1 MKKFSTRLTS
11 LILLF
16 ALVLSM
22 AAPASAASAASF
34 HTTREMPGYKGRIY
48 LTNHEDVV
56 VRAEPHN
63 KGRILDRLPLGYP
76 VEALG
81 LYQTRKGTMWLKIN
95 NEGYESAEA
104 WIFMGNLSE
113 HRHHFVDLEAYG
125 YGQFE
130 FCDGCGHLRPTSI
143 HSYEVNLDNAQ
154 IALAALSL
162 LPVVGNGFDVI
173 DGLISLC
180 RGRYGDAMLSFAS
193 SIPVLGSAGNAFR
206 AGRTYDVVTGSTRLT
221 VALDRID
228 GYTGMVRVRPDANY
242 YQLKKHMDAMFEA
255 TGDMRFYKLVGENI
269 PKRTVAAHHIVAIGD
284 KAATEAVNILM
295 YLGIDLNG
303 ASNGVYL
310 CMRSNVC
317 DGAIHVTKHSPE
329 YYATVN
335 ARISQAFNSSSNYAK
350 QRTAVLKELDSI
362 ARDLMSGKLA
372 L

>member
-1 MKKFSTRLTS
+1 MV
-11 LILLF
+11 LLL
-16 ALVLSM
+16 AIVLSM
-22 AAPASAASAASF
+22 AAPASAASVPLF
-34 HTTREMPGYKGRIY
+34 HPVQEIFGYNGRIY
-48 LTNHEDVV
+48 LTKYNDVP

-63 KGRILDRLPLGYP
+63 KGKVLERLPNGYP

-95 NEGYESAEA
+95 NEGYESTEA
-104 WIFMGNLSE
+104 WIFMGNLSDE

-162 LPVVGNGFDVI
+162 LPVVGNGFDVL

-228 GYTGMVRVRPDANY
+228 GYTGMVRVRPNANY
-242 YQLKKHMDAMFEA
+242 HQLKKHMDAMFDA

-269 PKRTVAAHHIVAIGD
+269 PKRSVAAHHIVAIGD
-284 KAATEAVNILM
+284 KAASEAANVLM

-310 CMRSNVC
+310 CMRSDVC
-317 DGAIHVTKHSPE
+317 GGTIHVTKHSPE

-335 ARISQAFNSSSNYAK
+335 ARISKAFNSTSNYAK